1 MESLASTVKK
11 KSYAGDP
18 FKKPDEYNKYGED
31 ILDEAED
38 IRDSMGELLKEKE
51 DFIAN
56 LTFQKQSL

>member
-31 ILDEAED
+31 LLDEAEEYQND
-38 IRDSMGELLKEKE
+38 LHKLLFEKE

-56 LTFQKQSL
+56 LTI